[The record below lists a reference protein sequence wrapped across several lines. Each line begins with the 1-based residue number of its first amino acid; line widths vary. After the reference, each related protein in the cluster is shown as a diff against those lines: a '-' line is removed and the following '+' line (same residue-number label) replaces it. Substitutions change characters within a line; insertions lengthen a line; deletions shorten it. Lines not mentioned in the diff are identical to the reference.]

1 MFNLG
6 KFTSNSNTGFS
17 GVLKTNLI
25 SNKSRLFESGNGSSI
40 SSATHKTLNRFCAR
54 KRQKCSSVHVDTNL
68 LLDAC
73 LVAKQQKLCADFILL
88 KGLKASGAA
97 GPAHLDLAKP
107 TLLLSLSKT
116 V

>member
-1 MFNLG
+1 MVTDQQHRKHSIVFALG
-6 KFTSNSNTGFS
+6 KD
-17 GVLKTNLI
+17 
-25 SNKSRLFESGNGSSI
+25 
-40 SSATHKTLNRFCAR
+40 
-54 KRQKCSSVHVDTNL
+54 KCTMVHVDTNL

-73 LVAKQQKLCADFILL
+73 LVAKQQKLCADVILL
-88 KGLKASGAA
+88 KGLKTCGPA